1 MSPTFWFTIRVSGR
15 RIPLPLPILF
25 PLAFVMEI
33 LAIIPVTV
41 YSIRKKDSLPLKVV
55 SRFCLSRLMLVLMLY
70 GGTFGV
76 RVCEGDNRVYVGGR
90 IRR

>member
-1 MSPTFWFTIRVSGR
+1 VSPTFWFTIRVSGR
-15 RIPLPLPILF
+15 RIPLFLPILF
-25 PLAFVMEI
+25 PLAFIVEI
-33 LAIIPVTV
+33 LAIIPVAV

-55 SRFCLSRLMLVLMLY
+55 SSFCLSRLMLVLMLH
-70 GGTFGV
+70 GGKFGV